1 MKYKTKIMVKSIVD
15 VISTI
20 TSKTGWKTI
29 GYTYNGNDSI
39 AEWLD
44 NASGD
49 FDNLITPW
57 GEELLS
63 EEEFE
68 YAENLQT
75 NSLSIYRDW
84 SLKPDFIN

>member
-1 MKYKTKIMVKSIVD
+1 MVRE
-15 VISTI
+15 
-20 TSKTGWKTI
+20 
-29 GYTYNGNDSI
+29 NR
-39 AEWLD
+39 D
-44 NASGD
+44 NHNSLNLSSSGSLFTALID

-68 YAENLQT
+68 YAEQLQT